1 MSDNIKKL
9 KTLIVIDNI
18 HVGGV
23 ATSLY
28 NFLVY
33 ATRYFD
39 VDLFV
44 FNEQS
49 VDSARLP
56 DGVNVLK
63 IPKKL
68 KILGMGQSEIK
79 KYSLRYA
86 LKRAF
91 YVGLTRLTSGQ
102 FARSILFLTVK
113 RLKKY
118 DLAIAYAQDNAWK
131 SLSKGCID
139 FVVKK
144 VDAKKKMAFIHCDY
158 SNFGGYNKKQ
168 EIMLSRLDYINC
180 VSESC
185 KKSFID
191 KFPTLQS
198 KCIVI
203 ENFIDYKKIVE
214 LSNEYETEFANDDYF
229 VSACRLSSVK
239 GLDRTIGVLG
249 ELNKEREINC
259 KWVIVGDG
267 PEKENLEV
275 LIDKCGLKNIV
286 FLVGEKE
293 NPYPYIK
300 GARAFLLP
308 SYNEAAPMVYGES
321 AALGVP
327 IVSTDTCSA
336 AELVK
341 DRNIG
346 IVVDN
351 NEAGI
356 KRGLNEIIDGT
367 VESNRIGVEEINKIA
382 ESQLKNLYIELC
394 KT

>member
-9 KTLIVIDNI
+9 KTLIVIDNL

-63 IPKKL
+63 VPKKL

>member
-9 KTLIVIDNI
+9 KTLIVIDNL

-39 VDLFV
+39 IDLFV

-79 KYSLRYA
+79 KYSFRYA

-203 ENFIDYKKIVE
+203 ENFIDYKKVVE

-229 VSACRLSSVK
+229 VSACRLSPVK

-249 ELNKEREINC
+249 ELNKERAINC

-267 PEKENLEV
+267 PERENLEV
-275 LIDKCGLKNIV
+275 SIDECGLKNIV
-286 FLVGEKE
+286 FLIGEKE

-300 GARAFLLP
+300 KARAFLLP
-308 SYNEAAPMVYGES
+308 SYHEAAPMVYGES

-336 AELVK
+336 EELVK

>member
-9 KTLIVIDNI
+9 KTLIVIDNL

-249 ELNKEREINC
+249 ELNKERAINC
-259 KWVIVGDG
+259 KWVIVGEG

-356 KRGLNEIIDGT
+356 KRGLNDIIGGT
-367 VESNRIGVEEINKIA
+367 VELHRINVEEINKIA

>member
-9 KTLIVIDNI
+9 KTLIVIDNL

-39 VDLFV
+39 IDLFV

-79 KYSLRYA
+79 KYSFRYA

-180 VSESC
+180 VSE
-185 KKSFID
+185 
-191 KFPTLQS
+191 
-198 KCIVI
+198 
-203 ENFIDYKKIVE
+203 
-214 LSNEYETEFANDDYF
+214 
-229 VSACRLSSVK
+229 
-239 GLDRTIGVLG
+239 
-249 ELNKEREINC
+249 
-259 KWVIVGDG
+259 
-267 PEKENLEV
+267 
-275 LIDKCGLKNIV
+275 
-286 FLVGEKE
+286 
-293 NPYPYIK
+293 
-300 GARAFLLP
+300 
-308 SYNEAAPMVYGES
+308 
-321 AALGVP
+321 
-327 IVSTDTCSA
+327 
-336 AELVK
+336 
-341 DRNIG
+341 
-346 IVVDN
+346 
-351 NEAGI
+351 
-356 KRGLNEIIDGT
+356 
-367 VESNRIGVEEINKIA
+367 
-382 ESQLKNLYIELC
+382 
-394 KT
+394 

>member
-9 KTLIVIDNI
+9 KTLIVIDNL

-39 VDLFV
+39 IDLFV

-168 EIMLSRLDYINC
+168 EIMLARLDYINC

-203 ENFIDYKKIVE
+203 ENFIDYKKVVE
-214 LSNEYETEFANDDYF
+214 LSNEYETEFDNDDYF

-239 GLDRTIGVLG
+239 GFDRTIGVLG
-249 ELNKEREINC
+249 ELNKERAINC

-308 SYNEAAPMVYGES
+308 SYHEAAPMVYGES

-336 AELVK
+336 EELVK

-356 KRGLNEIIDGT
+356 KRGLNEIIGGT
-367 VESNRIGVEEINKIA
+367 VEFNRINVEEINKIA

>member
-9 KTLIVIDNI
+9 KTLIVIDNL

-39 VDLFV
+39 IDLFV

-63 IPKKL
+63 IPNKL

-79 KYSLRYA
+79 KYSLWYA

-203 ENFIDYKKIVE
+203 ENFIDYKKVVE
-214 LSNEYETEFANDDYF
+214 LSNEYKTEFADDDYF

-267 PEKENLEV
+267 PERENLEV

-308 SYNEAAPMVYGES
+308 SYHEAAPMVYGES

-367 VESNRIGVEEINKIA
+367 VESNRISVEDINKIA

>member
-9 KTLIVIDNI
+9 KTLIVIDNL

-39 VDLFV
+39 IDLFV

-79 KYSLRYA
+79 KYSFRYA

-113 RLKKY
+113 RLKRY

-191 KFPTLQS
+191 KFPPLQS

-203 ENFIDYKKIVE
+203 ENFIDYKKVVE
-214 LSNEYETEFANDDYF
+214 LSNEYKTEFANDDYF
-229 VSACRLSSVK
+229 VTACRLSSVK

>member
-1 MSDNIKKL
+1 
-9 KTLIVIDNI
+9 
-18 HVGGV
+18 
-23 ATSLY
+23 
-28 NFLVY
+28 
-33 ATRYFD
+33 
-39 VDLFV
+39 
-44 FNEQS
+44 
-49 VDSARLP
+49 
-56 DGVNVLK
+56 
-63 IPKKL
+63 
-68 KILGMGQSEIK
+68 
-79 KYSLRYA
+79 
-86 LKRAF
+86 
-91 YVGLTRLTSGQ
+91 
-102 FARSILFLTVK
+102 
-113 RLKKY
+113 
-118 DLAIAYAQDNAWK
+118 
-131 SLSKGCID
+131 
-139 FVVKK
+139 
-144 VDAKKKMAFIHCDY
+144 
-158 SNFGGYNKKQ
+158 
-168 EIMLSRLDYINC
+168 MLSRLDYINC

-203 ENFIDYKKIVE
+203 ENFIDYKKVVE

-239 GLDRTIGVLG
+239 GLDRTIRVLG

-267 PEKENLEV
+267 PERENLQV
-275 LIDKCGLKNIV
+275 SIDECGLKNIV
-286 FLVGEKE
+286 FLIGEKE

-300 GARAFLLP
+300 KARAFLLP
-308 SYNEAAPMVYGES
+308 SYHEAAPMVYGES

>member
-9 KTLIVIDNI
+9 KTLIVIDNL

-39 VDLFV
+39 IDLFV
-44 FNEQS
+44 FNEHS

-79 KYSLRYA
+79 KYSSWYA

-91 YVGLTRLTSGQ
+91 YVVLTRLTSGQ
-102 FARSILFLTVK
+102 FARSILFSTIK
-113 RLKKY
+113 RLTNY

-158 SNFGGYNKKQ
+158 SNFGGYDKRQ
-168 EIMLSRLDYINC
+168 EKRLSQLDYINC

-185 KKSFID
+185 MKSFIN

-203 ENFIDYKKIVE
+203 ENFIDYKKVVE
-214 LSNEYETEFANDDYF
+214 LSNEYKTEFANDDYF
-229 VSACRLSSVK
+229 VSACRLSAVK
-239 GLDRTIGVLG
+239 GLDRTIRVLG

-275 LIDKCGLKNIV
+275 SIDECGLKNII

-356 KRGLNEIIDGT
+356 KRGLNEIIGGT
-367 VESNRIGVEEINKIA
+367 AESNRIDVEEINKIA

>member
-9 KTLIVIDNI
+9 KTLIVIDNL

-63 IPKKL
+63 VPKKL

-86 LKRAF
+86 LKRAV

-203 ENFIDYKKIVE
+203 ENFIDYKQVVE
-214 LSNEYETEFANDDYF
+214 LSNEYKTEFANDDYF

-249 ELNKEREINC
+249 ELNKERAINC

-275 LIDKCGLKNIV
+275 SIDKCGLKNIV

>member
-1 MSDNIKKL
+1 M
-9 KTLIVIDNI
+9 
-18 HVGGV
+18 
-23 ATSLY
+23 
-28 NFLVY
+28 
-33 ATRYFD
+33 
-39 VDLFV
+39 
-44 FNEQS
+44 
-49 VDSARLP
+49 P

-79 KYSLRYA
+79 KYSFRYA

-203 ENFIDYKKIVE
+203 ENFIDYKKVVE

-267 PEKENLEV
+267 PERENLEV
-275 LIDKCGLKNIV
+275 SIDECGLKNIV
-286 FLVGEKE
+286 FLIGEKE

-300 GARAFLLP
+300 KARAFLLP
-308 SYNEAAPMVYGES
+308 SYHEAAPMVYGES

>member
-1 MSDNIKKL
+1 M
-9 KTLIVIDNI
+9 
-18 HVGGV
+18 
-23 ATSLY
+23 
-28 NFLVY
+28 
-33 ATRYFD
+33 
-39 VDLFV
+39 
-44 FNEQS
+44 
-49 VDSARLP
+49 
-56 DGVNVLK
+56 
-63 IPKKL
+63 
-68 KILGMGQSEIK
+68 
-79 KYSLRYA
+79 
-86 LKRAF
+86 
-91 YVGLTRLTSGQ
+91 
-102 FARSILFLTVK
+102 
-113 RLKKY
+113 
-118 DLAIAYAQDNAWK
+118 AIAYAQDNAWK

-203 ENFIDYKKIVE
+203 ENFIDYKKVVE

-249 ELNKEREINC
+249 ELNKERAINC

-275 LIDKCGLKNIV
+275 SIDECGLKNIV
-286 FLVGEKE
+286 FLIGEKE

-300 GARAFLLP
+300 KARAFLLP
-308 SYNEAAPMVYGES
+308 SYHEAAPMVYGES